1 MANTQSV
8 SALAKKLNTFV
19 PLSPDELKCLAEMQR
34 NPLKVRRGR
43 QLTL

>member
-1 MANTQSV
+1 MANTQFD

-34 NPLKVRRGR
+34 QPPQGEAR
-43 QLTL
+43 QAAHA